1 MRTLSTTQFLPLG
14 IRTRRSALSH
24 DVKRNFASMMELLP
38 IRSILSSSFP
48 RFRYFNM
55 FFLLYIDSTA
65 NGDTRKSLPGQ
76 TSGPLIADWAK
87 SVFPPSSAS
96 SFRIMGFPWSSR
108 LDVWREISQSPSR
121 VLLLLLHPL
130 SGLFSGG
137 ALTFSSCGGLRFL
150 FGEKERRRR
159 WRRSGKGGGGN
170 GSGREGEG
178 GGGGTAPG
186 ESFLLQ
192 IAGGGPLEE
201 IRPPIHMQMPLDLLR
216 EGGAG
221 LSRRWKG
228 KGT

>member
-1 MRTLSTTQFLPLG
+1 M
-14 IRTRRSALSH
+14 
-24 DVKRNFASMMELLP
+24 KRNFASMMELLP

-96 SFRIMGFPWSSR
+96 SFRIMGFPRSSR

-170 GSGREGEG
+170 GSGREE

-192 IAGGGPLEE
+192 IAGGGLWKKFGRLF
-201 IRPPIHMQMPLDLLR
+201 ICKCLWTSCGR
-216 EGGAG
+216 EG
-221 LSRRWKG
+221 RV
-228 KGT
+228 